1 MNKDDRDNVV
11 PISSSSAEGQPLG
24 GGNGG
29 GGGFGERLA
38 RIEERVKHLATSEDL
53 QKVVTSVEKMRGELN
68 IIKWIFGIF
77 VIAIISASVRSFFG
91 G

>member
-1 MNKDDRDNVV
+1 MNKDDRDNIVS
-11 PISSSSAEGQPLG
+11 ISSAEGPPLG

-29 GGGFGERLA
+29 GGRFGERLS

-53 QKVVTSVEKMRGELN
+53 QKVVTSVEKLRGELN
-68 IIKWIFGIF
+68 IIKWILGLLLA
-77 VIAIISASVRSFFG
+77 AIISVPVRNLFG

>member
-11 PISSSSAEGQPLG
+11 PISSSSAEGQPL
-24 GGNGG
+24 GG

-53 QKVVTSVEKMRGELN
+53 QKLRGELN
-68 IIKWIFGIF
+68 IIKWILGIL
-77 VIAIISASVRSFFG
+77 VAAIVSVPVRNLFG